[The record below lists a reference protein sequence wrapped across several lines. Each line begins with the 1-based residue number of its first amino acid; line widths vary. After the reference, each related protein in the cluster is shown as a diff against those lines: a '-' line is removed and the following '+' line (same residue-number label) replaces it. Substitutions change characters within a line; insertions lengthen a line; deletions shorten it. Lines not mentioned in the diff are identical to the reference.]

1 MIMKRFHLLIVLA
14 FSLVANAQNV
24 SKQIDVITTAYSYSS
39 GSESVKIIISN
50 KSYCNIIIGGIIAYK
65 TSTGD
70 VFYVDSNDKEL
81 LSGSSITQY
90 ITYSGNFLEMG
101 GWIVKIDY
109 LNLNDNK
116 YYTKL
121 AKKQENSF
129 GTNVILQDI
138 SENSG
143 DNEENFALN
152 YNWDSN
158 KKEVEVTYFNG
169 LYEGNIKIPQ
179 TVIREGVTYTVT
191 SIGDYAFSGCA
202 GLTSIEIPNSVTSI
216 GNYAFRNCS
225 SLTSIEIPN
234 SVTCIGNYAFYGCS
248 GLTSVTIPNTVTSI
262 GDYTF
267 YGCNGLTSIEIPNS
281 VTSIGNYAFYGCSG
295 LTSVTIPNTV
305 TSIGDYTFYG
315 CNGLTSI
322 EIPNSVTS
330 IGNYAFSGCVGLTSI
345 IIQSGNIK
353 YDSRNNCNAIIETSS
368 NTLIIGCRNSIIPNS
383 VTSIGIGAFRG
394 CTGLT
399 FIKIP
404 NSVTSIDR
412 LTFSGCSALTSI
424 MIPNSVTSIGGSVFQ
439 GCSVLTSII
448 IGRGVKD
455 IGNKMIH
462 GCSKLTDVYCY
473 AETVPS
479 MGGWGGTSNAILHV
493 PFSSVNLY
501 KETAPW
507 SSFKEIV
514 ALTDSDP
521 KPDSII
527 PGDTNGDGLV
537 NVTDI
542 VSTVNYIMEN
552 PSDNFNKDVA
562 DLNGDGIVNVTD
574 IVQMVS
580 IIMNGNGA
588 SSRRAAAT
596 SSNWKFWDGSE

>member
-267 YGCNGLTSIEIPNS
+267 YGCNGLPSIEIPNS
-281 VTSIGNYAFYGCSG
+281 VTSIGH
-295 LTSVTIPNTV
+295 
-305 TSIGDYTFYG
+305 
-315 CNGLTSI
+315 
-322 EIPNSVTS
+322 
-330 IGNYAFSGCVGLTSI
+330 YAFSGCVGLTSI